1 MYYYD
6 NDHDYSL
13 HIYSMFSS
21 DSCTCCNSNSRIDV
35 SVFIHDILKKSHD
48 IEMMSHLQQVLL
60 LLFWYQQ
67 QEYLHR
73 GKSRA
78 MEPKVI
84 PLMTVVLL
92 TGLSSREKTG
102 TKTEGR
108 EVMKKKM
115 NGFVLGRG

>member
-1 MYYYD
+1 
-6 NDHDYSL
+6 
-13 HIYSMFSS
+13 
-21 DSCTCCNSNSRIDV
+21 
-35 SVFIHDILKKSHD
+35 
-48 IEMMSHLQQVLL
+48 
-60 LLFWYQQ
+60 
-67 QEYLHR
+67 
-73 GKSRA
+73 